1 MLRIAI
7 FASGN
12 GTNAENIINYFT
24 KSSIARVVLVLSN
37 NKDAKVLERAERLHV
52 NHLYFN
58 RKDLYTTDILLQL
71 LVKKADFIVL
81 AGFLWKIPK
90 SIIQVFPKKIVNIH
104 PALLPKYGGK
114 GMYGEFVHQEV
125 KRNKELETGI
135 TIHYVDENYDEG
147 AVVFQK
153 NIALQLSDSIADI
166 AQKVHQLEY
175 RYYPEVIEK
184 ILLNDNVNFVFTKK

>member
-184 ILLNDNVNFVFTKK
+184 ILLNDNVNFVFKKK